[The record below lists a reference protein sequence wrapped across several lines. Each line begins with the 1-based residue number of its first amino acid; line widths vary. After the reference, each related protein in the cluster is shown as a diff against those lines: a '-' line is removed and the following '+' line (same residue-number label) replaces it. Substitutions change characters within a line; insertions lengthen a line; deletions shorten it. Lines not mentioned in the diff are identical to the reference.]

1 MISGFF
7 NSSIFYLYE
16 TIPLCFHFDPMQ
28 LTSFISSQTNLP
40 IKAIE
45 NTIELLNQDC
55 TVPFISRYRK
65 EKTGNLDEVE
75 IGQIV
80 EFKKRF
86 EELEKRRSTILKT
99 LEEQQVLSPE
109 LSSQINAAID
119 LNTLED
125 LYLPFKKKRKTK
137 AEKARN
143 NGLEPLAKIIM
154 SQKPE
159 SLSQIVSRYTTTELN
174 HEGALEGA
182 RHIIAEWINER
193 TSVRNRIRWH
203 LSKFARIQT
212 KVIKSK
218 ADQEKAIK
226 FSDYFNWEEDLKS
239 CPSHR
244 LLAILRAERE
254 GFIRVTILIDTE
266 KVLNEIKQRVIDRQN
281 DCSEQISLAIDDAF
295 KRLLFP
301 SLSNEILQTAKEKAD
316 ENAIQVFSKNLR
328 QLLLGAPL
336 GEKRILALD
345 PGFRSGCKLV
355 CLSAQG
361 RLEHNENIYPHAPKN
376 DVKGAMKKLNSLVD
390 AYRIDA
396 IAIGNGTASRET
408 ERLVKNIRFNKD
420 IQVFIVNEAG
430 ASIYSA
436 SKIARD
442 EFPNFD
448 VTVRGAVSIGRR
460 LADPL
465 AELVKID
472 PKSIGVGQ
480 YQHDVD
486 QHKLKYSLDTVVE
499 SCVNTIGVNINTA
512 SVPLLSYVS
521 GIGDKLAQNIVDH
534 RKENGAFKSRA
545 EIKKVAR
552 LGAKAFEQ
560 SAGFMRIKNA
570 INPLDDSAVHPES
583 YKLVAKMAKDA
594 QIDLNELVGNK
605 SLLEK
610 IDLQQYCNDQIG
622 LPTLKDIVAELEKPG
637 VDPREKAKIF
647 SFDQNL
653 KSIDDLREGQ
663 LLPGIINN
671 ITNFGC
677 FVDIGIKENGLIH
690 VSNLSDTFVKDV
702 NAIVNLHQQV
712 IVKVLEVDKIR
723 KRIQLSLHS
732 KR

>member
-1 MISGFF
+1 
-7 NSSIFYLYE
+7 
-16 TIPLCFHFDPMQ
+16 MQ
-28 LTSFISSQTNLP
+28 LLSFITSKTNLLS
-40 IKAIE
+40 KGVE
-45 NTIELLNQDC
+45 NTIQLLNQDC
-55 TVPFISRYRK
+55 TIPFISRYRK
-65 EKTGNLDEVE
+65 EHTGNLDEVQ
-75 IGQIV
+75 IGDIV
-80 EFKKRF
+80 RFKHLF
-86 EELEKRRSTILKT
+86 EELEKRKISILKT
-99 LEEQQVLSPE
+99 LKDQEVLTNE
-109 LSSQINAAID
+109 LKANIEATGD

-125 LYLPFKKKRKTK
+125 LYLPFKRKRKTK
-137 AEKARN
+137 AEKARI

-154 SQKPE
+154 SQKPLQLDE
-159 SLSQIVSRYTTTELN
+159 IVRKYTSSEIDSTD
-174 HEGALEGA
+174 ALEGA

-203 LSKFARIQT
+203 LNKFAKIRT
-212 KVIKSK
+212 KVVQSK
-218 ADQEKAIK
+218 ADSDKAIK
-226 FSDYFNWEEDLKS
+226 FKDYFNWEEELNS

-254 GFIRVTILIDTE
+254 GFLRVHIELDKNRIID
-266 KVLNEIKQRVIDRQN
+266 EIKRRIITSTDECAN
-281 DCSEQISLAIDDAF
+281 QISLAVEDAY

-301 SLSNEILQTAKEKAD
+301 SLSNEILQAAKDRAD
-316 ENAIQVFSKNLR
+316 DNAIKVFSKNLR

-336 GEKRILALD
+336 GEKRILAID

-361 RLEHNENIYPHAPKN
+361 ALEYNENIYPHAPTN
-376 DVKGAMKKLNSLVD
+376 DSKGAIKKLSSLVD
-390 AYRIDA
+390 AYKIDA

-408 ERLVKNIRFNKD
+408 ESLVKRIRFNKEVE
-420 IQVFIVNEAG
+420 VFVVNEAG

-442 EFPNFD
+442 EFPNYD

-486 QHKLKYSLDTVVE
+486 QSKLKNSLDMVVE

-512 SVPLLSYVS
+512 SVSLLSYVS
-521 GIGDKLAQNIVDH
+521 GIGEKLAENIVAY
-534 RKENGAFKSRA
+534 RKEKESFISRSD
-545 EIKKVAR
+545 IKKVAR
-552 LGAKAFEQ
+552 LGEKAFEQ
-560 SAGFMRIKNA
+560 SAGFLRIKNA
-570 INPLDDSAVHPES
+570 KNPLDDSAVHPER
-583 YKLVAKMAKDA
+583 YALVSQIARDA
-594 QIDLNELVGNK
+594 NK
-605 SLLEK
+605 SVAELIANK
-610 IDLQQYCNDQIG
+610 NILQQLDLIKYTTDEIG
-622 LPTLKDIVAELEKPG
+622 LPTLKDIVTELEKPG
-637 VDPREKAKIF
+637 LDPREKARVF
-647 SFDQNL
+647 SFDHNL
-653 KSIDDLREGQ
+653 KTIDDLREGQ

-702 NAIVNLHQQV
+702 NEIVNLNQQV
-712 IVKVLEVDKIR
+712 IVKVLEVDKNR